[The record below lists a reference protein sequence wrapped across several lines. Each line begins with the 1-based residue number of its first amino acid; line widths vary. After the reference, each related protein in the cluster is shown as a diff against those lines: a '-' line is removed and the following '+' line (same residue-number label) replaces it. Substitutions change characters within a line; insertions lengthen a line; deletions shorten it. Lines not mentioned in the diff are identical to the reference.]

1 MKRVPPRRQRLNE
14 DTRTQSALQRL
25 SRFAMQQSASALAMF
40 RDGEVILGNAHWHGL
55 ANGRGAAS
63 GWIVGTGRER
73 RGYDDLSTLGAIE
86 LQRLGRGGT
95 VTLDVQRRD
104 GTRQLRLR
112 LERVTRAGEPP
123 TGLVVAD
130 DMTRE
135 SAREVDDAR
144 DTLRG
149 REPMTA
155 LGRMTAGLAHDL
167 GNTLSALAL
176 RIERLSRASEAD
188 PDDVKAIGEAVG
200 MMRLTLERLDRF
212 SGRRVRRPQAVELRK
227 VLDTAIGIA
236 GLRPG
241 SRGRERGP
249 RVSVV
254 TKLPR
259 KLPRVLADQIE
270 LCNVFVNLLLNA
282 RDAIPEGGT
291 VLIDVSVGAREV
303 IVRVHDEGPGFL
315 PEHLDRV
322 FEPFFTTKGAN
333 GSGLGLPL
341 AYDFLTSIGGSI
353 RAANR
358 IGGGAELT
366 VELPIARS

>member
-1 MKRVPPRRQRLNE
+1 MKRVPSRRQRLNE

-40 RDGEVILGNAHWHGL
+40 RDGEVILGNTHWHAL

-63 GWIVGTGRER
+63 GWIVATGRER

-130 DMTRE
+130 DLTRE
-135 SAREVDDAR
+135 SAREVDDLR

-149 REPMTA
+149 REQMTA

-176 RIERLSRASEAD
+176 RVERLARTSETD
-188 PDDVKAIGEAVG
+188 SEDLKAIREAVG
-200 MMRLTLERLDRF
+200 MMRLTLDRLDRF
-212 SGRRVRRPQAVELRK
+212 SGRRARRPQAVELRK

-236 GLRPG
+236 GLRAG
-241 SRGRERGP
+241 SRGREH

-282 RDAIPEGGT
+282 RDAMPEGGT
-291 VLIDVSVGAREV
+291 VLIDVSVAAREV
-303 IVRVHDEGPGFL
+303 IVRVDDEGPGFL

>member
-1 MKRVPPRRQRLNE
+1 MKRVPPRRRAP
-14 DTRTQSALQRL
+14 SANQP
-25 SRFAMQQSASALAMF
+25 STSALAMF
-40 RDGEVILGNAHWHGL
+40 RDGKVILGNAHWRTL

-63 GWIVGTGRER
+63 GWIVATGREQ
-73 RGYDDLSTLGAIE
+73 RGYDDLSTLGASE
-86 LQRLGRGGT
+86 LERLGRTGT
-95 VTLDVQRRD
+95 VTLRVQRRD

-112 LERVTRAGEPP
+112 LDRVTHPGERP

-135 SAREVDDAR
+135 KALSREVADLR
-144 DTLRG
+144 DTLRK
-149 REPMTA
+149 REQMTA
-155 LGRMTAGLAHDL
+155 LGRMAAGLAHDL
-167 GNTLSALAL
+167 GNTLNALAL
-176 RIERLSRASEAD
+176 RVERLSRASKSD
-188 PDDVKAIGEAVG
+188 PEDLKAIGEAVG

-212 SGRRVRRPQAVELRK
+212 SGRRSRPPQAVQLRE
-227 VLDTAIGIA
+227 VLHAAIGIA

-259 KLPRVLADQIE
+259 KLPRVLANQNE

-282 RDAIPEGGT
+282 RDAMPEGGK

-303 IVRVHDEGPGFL
+303 IVRVGDEGPGFL

-322 FEPFFTTKGAN
+322 FEPFFTTKGAK
-333 GSGLGLPL
+333 GSGLGLSL
-341 AYDFLTSIGGSI
+341 AYGFLRSIGGRI

-366 VELPIARS
+366 IELHIARG